1 MNNYLFFRDL
11 YSRKLNFFKPIIS
24 SSTGISDTTGF
35 SIPILETG
43 WIYNIW
49 LVVNGC
55 YLASTKIP
63 LARVFDYY
71 NPKNIYSIF
80 HIEYQFTKVRDNVEV
95 HWVYMV
101 EGKQYVTS
109 SIYFD
114 VEDYWRICFRQTPP
128 TAF

>member
-1 MNNYLFFRDL
+1 MDNFLFFRDL
-11 YSRKLNFFKPIIS
+11 YSRKLNFVRPPKS

-55 YLASTKIP
+55 YIASTKIP
-63 LARVFDYY
+63 IARVFDYY

-80 HIEYQFTKVRDNVEV
+80 HIEYQFKKVRDNVEV
-95 HWVYMV
+95 HWVYMI
-101 EGKQYVTS
+101 EGRQYVTS

-114 VEDYWRICFRQTPP
+114 VEDY
-128 TAF
+128 

>member
-11 YSRKLNFFKPIIS
+11 YTRKLNFVRPMTS

-55 YLASTKIP
+55 YVVSTKIP
-63 LARVFDYY
+63 IVRAFDYY

-80 HIEYQFTKVRDNVEV
+80 HIEYQFTKIRDNVEV
-95 HWVYMV
+95 HWVYMI
-101 EGKQYVTS
+101 EDKPYVTS

-114 VEDYWRICFRQTPP
+114 VEDY
-128 TAF
+128 

>member
-1 MNNYLFFRDL
+1 MNNYLFYRDL
-11 YSRKLNFFKPIIS
+11 YSRKLNVVRPPKS

-35 SIPILETG
+35 TLPILETG

-49 LVVNGC
+49 LVVNGR
-55 YLASTKIP
+55 YDALTKDPI
-63 LARVFDYY
+63 ARGFDYH

-80 HIEYQFTKVRDNVEV
+80 HIEYQFKKVRNNVEV
-95 HWVYMV
+95 HWVYMI

-114 VEDYWRICFRQTPP
+114 VEDY
-128 TAF
+128 